1 MKIRTDFVTN
11 SSSSSFVIYRI
22 DDKKLAEVFKQAGLW
37 YYLSD
42 SNDNVV
48 SGQINSESTGLDIPR
63 GGSIVEWLID
73 SMDLSWDFDDKKDN
87 LIKLLNEHKEEI
99 DHNCRSAE
107 FAVSNICSDGGDSSF
122 ASEERKG
129 AKIIFCGIDENDW
142 DYQKEGEGLWS
153 FIEGDIP
160 GVIKKAKELCGTYV
174 IDDQWLIKESEDS
187 IFDKPDDNFSFKDEV
202 ICVTGEFNFGSRS
215 KVKQELYEK
224 GASAVVPGV
233 NKQTTMLLVGS
244 KGSANWSMGNY
255 GTKVEKALDNKKKG
269 ISIKIYKEDDV
280 L

>member
-22 DDKKLAEVFKQAGLW
+22 DDKKLAEVFRDAGLW
-37 YYLSD
+37 YNIAD
-42 SNDNVV
+42 SNSNVV
-48 SGQINSESTGLDIPR
+48 SGQISSESTGLDIPR
-63 GGSIVEWLID
+63 GGSIVEWFIESLKE
-73 SMDLSWDFDDKKDN
+73 SWYTENEYEDF
-87 LIKLLNEHKEEI
+87 IRLLNEYKDEI

-107 FAVSNICSDGGDSSF
+107 FAASDICSDGGDSSF
-122 ASEERKG
+122 SSEERKG
-129 AKIIFCGIDENDW
+129 SKIIFCGIDESDW

-153 FIEGDIP
+153 FIEGNIP
-160 GVIKKAKELCGTYV
+160 AVRKKAKELGGTHV
-174 IDDQWLIKESEDS
+174 IDDPWLIKEEENS

-202 ICVTGEFNFGSRS
+202 ICITGEFNFGSRS

-224 GASAVVPGV
+224 GASSVVPGV

-269 ISIKIYKEDDV
+269 ISIKVYKEDDV